1 MTSFTRCK
9 KCAYFT
15 HKASSHQPHSAP
27 PGPSPRKKFL
37 PFQHPAVAKCLL
49 HKVLVIGHIIRYL
62 DLGSKLYPAALWITL
77 KDVLLACIHQAGFSI
92 HRPTKGWGPPFMRRF
107 PANVL
112 FSRIRISREVKS
124 LESPGK
130 KRWLDL
136 VSAHLKGPNEW
147 LLLKFFHWGWNIK
160 ICCSGTLPSILRGK
174 RWYLIMNLIFRPL
187 RWLHKVPATF
197 REKAKK

>member
-1 MTSFTRCK
+1 MAVSTEKKQHNYSTVTSFTRFK
-9 KCAYFT
+9 KCAYLT

-37 PFQHPAVAKCLL
+37 PFQHLAVAKCLL

-92 HRPTKGWGPPFMRRF
+92 QRPTKRWGLGLMRCF

-112 FSRIRISREVKS
+112 FSHIRISREVKS
-124 LESPGK
+124 LESPGE
-130 KRWLDL
+130 KRRLDP
-136 VSAHLKGPNEW
+136 VSVH
-147 LLLKFFHWGWNIK
+147 
-160 ICCSGTLPSILRGK
+160 LRG
-174 RWYLIMNLIFRPL
+174 
-187 RWLHKVPATF
+187 
-197 REKAKK
+197 

>member
-1 MTSFTRCK
+1 MTSFTRFK

-27 PGPSPRKKFL
+27 PGHSPRKKFL
-37 PFQHPAVAKCLL
+37 PLQHPAVAKRLL

-77 KDVLLACIHQAGFSI
+77 RDVLLARIHQAGFSI
-92 HRPTKGWGPPFMRRF
+92 HCPTKRWGLPFVRRF

-112 FSRIRISREVKS
+112 FSRVRISREVKS

-130 KRWLDL
+130 ETAGSCLCP
-136 VSAHLKGPNEW
+136 SKGPNE
-147 LLLKFFHWGWNIK
+147 
-160 ICCSGTLPSILRGK
+160 
-174 RWYLIMNLIFRPL
+174 
-187 RWLHKVPATF
+187 
-197 REKAKK
+197 